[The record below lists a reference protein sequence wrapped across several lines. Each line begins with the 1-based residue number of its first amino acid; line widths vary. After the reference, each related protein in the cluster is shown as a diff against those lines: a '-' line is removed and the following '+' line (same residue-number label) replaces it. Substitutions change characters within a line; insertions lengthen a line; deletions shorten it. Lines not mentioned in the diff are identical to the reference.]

1 MYVKKV
7 RKRNGKTNKIYEYI
21 HLVENIRTEKGPRQ
35 RLVLNLGNLDIYSTQ
50 YKAFA
55 KRVEDILTGQRSF
68 IELDTGLEKQA
79 HAAAEKIF
87 RKQAREIGEEAET
100 DYQSVDVN
108 SLESQ
113 THRSIGPEYVC
124 HAIWEE
130 LGLNDFFARR
140 GVTRHVL
147 PLMEALVVGRLVD
160 PGSERY
166 TKGWVERRSA
176 LYELAGSPLRPSL
189 NSYYRAGD
197 RLYGLKEE
205 LEKHLSGVERDL
217 FSLTERMYF
226 FDLTNS
232 YFEGKG
238 AKNPKAAWGRSKEKR
253 NDCKLVALGLIIDEC
268 GFSKYSELFAGNQ
281 FEGETLEGMIRELE
295 CQLPDTVRDK
305 TVVVDA
311 GIATEENIGWLKEKG
326 YHYVVVNRGNP
337 PFEGEYEGMEVI
349 REDEGKGIRLEVKR
363 YEHEGEVYVLCRSEQ
378 KVVKERSMRTRVE
391 QLFVERLEY
400 HRKGLRLPNRTKKY
414 GKVVELVGRLREK
427 YPRASKLYR
436 VEVIP
441 EGGKAADDPSLVA
454 VDIVWKEKAGLYEEE
469 TGREGSYVL
478 RTDRVDLSDKEIW
491 ETYNMLRQI
500 EYAFKSMKSS
510 LGLRPNFHQVEGRV
524 DTHMF
529 ISVLAYHLLHII
541 EYRLRQKGDHRSWRT
556 IRTVLKTHE
565 RLTIGYKQ
573 REGGDGAVR
582 QQYVRINST
591 VEPEHMEIYRKLGLL
606 GKPLPR
612 KRIAVNQ

>member
-7 RKRNGKTNKIYEYI
+7 RKRNGKTNKLYEYV
-21 HLVENIRTEKGPRQ
+21 HLVENVRTEKGPRQ
-35 RLVLNLGNLDIYSTQ
+35 RLILNLPTQ

-79 HAAAEKIF
+79 HVAAEKIF
-87 RKQAREIGEEAET
+87 RKQAREIGQEAET

-108 SLESQ
+108 TLESQ

-124 HAIWEE
+124 HGIWEE
-130 LGLNDFFARR
+130 LGLNDFFAKR
-140 GVTRHVL
+140 GITRYVQ

-166 TKGWVERRSA
+166 TKEWAERRSA
-176 LYELAGSPLRPSL
+176 LYELVGSPLRPSL
-189 NSYYRAGD
+189 TSYYRAGD
-197 RLYGLKEE
+197 RLYTLKDE

-232 YFEGKG
+232 YFEGEG
-238 AKNPKAAWGRSKEKR
+238 ARNPKAVWGRSKERR
-253 NDCKLVALGLIIDEC
+253 NDCKLVALGMIIDEC
-268 GFSKYSELFAGNQ
+268 GFAKYSQLFAGNQ
-281 FEGETLEGMIRELE
+281 YEGETLEGMIEELG

-311 GIATEENIGWLKEKG
+311 GIATEENIGWLKEKK

-337 PFEGEYEGMEVI
+337 PFEEEYEGMEVI

-378 KVVKERSMRTRVE
+378 KVAKERSMRTRVE

-400 HRKGLRLPNRTKKY
+400 HRKGLRLPNRRKKY
-414 GKVVELVGRLREK
+414 GKVVEVVGRLKEK
-427 YPRASKLYR
+427 YPKASKLYT

-441 EGGKAADDPSLVA
+441 EEGKAGDNPSLVA
-454 VDIVWKEKAGLYEEE
+454 VDIVWEKKEGLYEEQ
-469 TGREGSYVL
+469 TSREGSYVL

-491 ETYNMLRQI
+491 ETYNVPRQI
-500 EYAFKSMKSS
+500 EYAFKSMKSC
-510 LGLRPNFHQVEGRV
+510 LGLRPNFHQVEERV

-541 EYRLRQKGDHRSWRT
+541 EYRLRHKGDHRSWHT
-556 IRTVLKTHE
+556 IRNILKTHE

-573 REGGDGAVR
+573 KEIDGTVV

-591 VEPEHMEIYRKLGLL
+591 VEPEHMEIYRKLGLS
-606 GKPLPR
+606 GMSLPR
-612 KRIAVNQ
+612 KRISVNQ

>member
-7 RKRNGKTNKIYEYI
+7 RKRNGKTNKLYEYI
-21 HLVENIRTEKGPRQ
+21 HLVENVRTEKGPRQ
-35 RLVLNLGNLDIYSTQ
+35 RLILNLGNLDLYPTQ

-79 HAAAEKIF
+79 RGAAEKIF
-87 RKQAREIGEEAET
+87 RKQAREIGGEAET
-100 DYQSVDVN
+100 DYRSVDVN

-113 THRSIGPEYVC
+113 IHRSIGPEYVC
-124 HAIWEE
+124 HGIWEE
-130 LGLNDFFARR
+130 LGLNEFFATR
-140 GVTRHVL
+140 GVTRNVL
-147 PLMEALVVGRLVD
+147 PLLEALVVGRLVD

-166 TKGWVERRSA
+166 TKGWAEGRSA

-238 AKNPKAAWGRSKEKR
+238 AKNPKAAWGRSKEKK
-253 NDCKLVALGLIIDEC
+253 NDCKLMALGLIINEC
-268 GFSKYSELFAGNQ
+268 GFAKYSELFAGNR
-281 FEGETLEGMIRELE
+281 FEGETLEGMMQKME
-295 CQLPDTVRDK
+295 CQLPEGVRDR

-311 GIATEENIGWLKEKG
+311 GIATEENIGWLKEKK

-337 PFEGEYEGMEVI
+337 PFEQEYEGMEVI
-349 REDEGKGIRLEVKR
+349 REDEGKRIRLEVKR
-363 YEHEGEVYVLCRSEQ
+363 YEHEGEVYVLCRTEQ
-378 KVVKERSMRTRVE
+378 KVAKERSMRTRVE
-391 QLFVERLEY
+391 QLFLERLEY
-400 HRKGLRLPNRTKKY
+400 HRKGLYLPNRTKKY
-414 GKVVELVGRLREK
+414 GKVVELVGRLKEK
-427 YPRASKLYR
+427 YPKASKLYTA
-436 VEVIP
+436 EVIP
-441 EGGKAADDPSLVA
+441 EEGKAADDPGLVA
-454 VDIVWKEKAGLYEEE
+454 VDIVWEKKAGLYEEE

-478 RTDRVDLSDKEIW
+478 RTDRMDLSDKEIW

-500 EYAFKSMKSS
+500 EYAFKSMKSC

-541 EYRLRQKGDHRSWRT
+541 EYRLCQKGDHRSWQT

-573 REGGDGAVR
+573 KEEDGTVR
-582 QQYVRINST
+582 QRYVRINST
-591 VEPEHMEIYRKLGLL
+591 VEPEHMEIYRKLGLS
-606 GKPLPR
+606 GVPLPR
-612 KRIAVNQ
+612 KRIAINQ

>member
-7 RKRNGKTNKIYEYI
+7 RKRNGKTNKLYEYV
-21 HLVENIRTEKGPRQ
+21 HLVENVRTEKGPRQ
-35 RLVLNLGNLDIYSTQ
+35 RLILNLGNLQLYPTQ

-79 HAAAEKIF
+79 HVAAEKIF
-87 RKQAREIGEEAET
+87 RKQAREIGQEAET

-108 SLESQ
+108 TLESQ

-124 HAIWEE
+124 HGIWEE
-130 LGLNDFFARR
+130 LGLNDFFAKR
-140 GVTRHVL
+140 GITRYVQ

-166 TKGWVERRSA
+166 TKEWAERRSA

-189 NSYYRAGD
+189 TSYYRAGD
-197 RLYGLKEE
+197 RLYTLKDE

-232 YFEGKG
+232 YFEGEG
-238 AKNPKAAWGRSKEKR
+238 ARNPKAVWGRSKERR
-253 NDCKLVALGLIIDEC
+253 NDCKLVALGMIIDEC
-268 GFSKYSELFAGNQ
+268 GFAKYSQLFAGNQ
-281 FEGETLEGMIRELE
+281 YEGETLEGMIEELG

-311 GIATEENIGWLKEKG
+311 GIATEENIGWLKEKK

-337 PFEGEYEGMEVI
+337 PFEEEYEGMEVI

-378 KVVKERSMRTRVE
+378 KVAKERSMRTRVE

-400 HRKGLRLPNRTKKY
+400 HRKGLRLPNRRKKY
-414 GKVVELVGRLREK
+414 GKVVEVVGRLKEK
-427 YPRASKLYR
+427 YPKASKLYT

-441 EGGKAADDPSLVA
+441 EEGKAGDDPSLVA
-454 VDIVWKEKAGLYEEE
+454 VDIVWEKKEGLYEEQ
-469 TGREGSYVL
+469 TSREGSYVL

-491 ETYNMLRQI
+491 ETYNVPRQI
-500 EYAFKSMKSS
+500 EYAFKSMKSC
-510 LGLRPNFHQVEGRV
+510 LGLRPNFHQVEERV

-541 EYRLRQKGDHRSWRT
+541 EYRLRHKGDHRSWHT
-556 IRTVLKTHE
+556 IRNILKTHE

-573 REGGDGAVR
+573 KEIDGTVV

-591 VEPEHMEIYRKLGLL
+591 VEPEHMEIYRKLGLS
-606 GKPLPR
+606 GMSLPR
-612 KRIAVNQ
+612 KRISVNQ

>member
-1 MYVKKV
+1 MYVKKM
-7 RKRNGKTNKIYEYI
+7 RKRNGKTNKVYEYF
-21 HLVENIRTEKGPRQ
+21 HLVENVRTEKGPRQ
-35 RLVLNLGNLDIYSTQ
+35 RLILNLGNLQLYPTQ

-55 KRVEDILTGQRSF
+55 KRVEDILTGQQSF
-68 IELDTGLEKQA
+68 IELDGGLEKQA

-124 HAIWEE
+124 HGIWEE
-130 LGLNDFFARR
+130 LGLNDFFAKQ
-140 GVTRHVL
+140 GITRYVQ

-166 TKGWVERRSA
+166 TKEWAERRSA

-197 RLYGLKEE
+197 RLYGLKDKLEE
-205 LEKHLSGVERDL
+205 HLSGMERDL

-232 YFEGKG
+232 YFEGEG
-238 AKNPKAAWGRSKEKR
+238 GRNPKAAWGRSKERR

-268 GFSKYSELFAGNQ
+268 GFAKYSQLFAGNQ
-281 FEGETLEGMIRELE
+281 FEAETLEGMVEELG
-295 CQLPDTVRDK
+295 CQVSHTVRDK

-311 GIATEENIGWLKEKG
+311 GIATEENIGWLKEKK
-326 YHYVVVNRGNP
+326 YHYVVVNRGNS
-337 PFEGEYEGMEVI
+337 PFEEEYEGMEVI
-349 REDEGKGIRLEVKR
+349 REDAGKGIRLEVKR
-363 YEHEGEVYVLCRSEQ
+363 YEHEGEVYILCRSEQ

-391 QLFVERLEY
+391 QLFLERLEY

-414 GKVVELVGRLREK
+414 GKVVELVGRLKEK
-427 YPRASKLYR
+427 YPTASKLYT

-441 EGGKAADDPSLVA
+441 EEGKTADDPGLVV
-454 VDIVWKEKAGLYEEE
+454 VDIVWKRKAGLYEEE

-478 RTDRVDLSDKEIW
+478 RTDRVDLSDREIW

-500 EYAFKSMKSS
+500 EYGFKSMKSC
-510 LGLRPNFHQVEGRV
+510 LGLRPNFHQIEERV

-541 EYRLRQKGDHRSWRT
+541 EYRLRQKGDHRSWHT

-565 RLTIGYKQ
+565 RLTIGYK
-573 REGGDGAVR
+573 RKDEDGTGV

-591 VEPEHMEIYRKLGLL
+591 VEPEQMEIYRKLGLS
-606 GKPLPR
+606 GMPLPK
-612 KRIAVNQ
+612 KRISVNQ

>member
-7 RKRNGKTNKIYEYI
+7 RKRNGKTNKLYEYL
-21 HLVENIRTEKGPRQ
+21 HLVENVRTEKGPRQ
-35 RLVLNLGNLDIYSTQ
+35 RLILNLGNLDLYPTQ

-68 IELDTGLEKQA
+68 IELDATLEKQA
-79 HAAAEKIF
+79 HTAAEKIF

-100 DYQSVDVN
+100 DYRSVDVN

-113 THRSIGPEYVC
+113 THRSMGAEYVC
-124 HAIWEE
+124 HGIWEE
-130 LGLNDFFARR
+130 LGLDEFFATQ
-140 GVTRHVL
+140 GITRNVL
-147 PLMEALVVGRLVD
+147 PLAEALVVGRLVD

-166 TKGWVERRSA
+166 TKEWAECRSA
-176 LYELAGSPLRPSL
+176 LYELSGSPLRPSL

-197 RLYGLKEE
+197 RVYQLKDE

-232 YFEGKG
+232 YFEGEG
-238 AKNPKAAWGRSKEKR
+238 ARNPKAVWGRSKEKR
-253 NDCKLVALGLIIDEC
+253 DDCKLVTLGLIIDEC
-268 GFSKYSELFAGNQ
+268 GFSKYSQLFAGNQ
-281 FEGETLEGMIRELE
+281 FEAETLGGMIGELE
-295 CQLPDTVRDK
+295 RQLPDTVRDM

-311 GIATEENIGWLKEKG
+311 GIATEGNIGWLKEKK

-337 PFEGEYEGMEVI
+337 PFKEGYEGMEVI
-349 REDEGKGIRLEVKR
+349 REDEDKGIRLEVKR
-363 YEHEGEVYVLCRSEQ
+363 YEHEGEVYILCRSEQ
-378 KVVKERSMRTRVE
+378 KVAKERSMRTRVE
-391 QLFVERLEY
+391 QLFLERLEY
-400 HRKGLRLPNRTKKY
+400 HNKGLRLPNRTKKY
-414 GKVVELVGRLREK
+414 GKVVELVGRLKEK

-441 EGGKAADDPSLVA
+441 EKGKAADDSGLVA
-454 VDIVWKEKAGLYEEE
+454 VDIVWEKKAGLYEEE

-478 RTDRVDLSDKEIW
+478 RTDRVDLSDREIW

-500 EYAFKSMKSS
+500 EYAFKSMKSC

-541 EYRLRQKGDHRSWRT
+541 EYRLRQKGDHRSWDT
-556 IRTVLKTHE
+556 IRNILKTHE

-573 REGGDGAVR
+573 KEEDGTVR

-591 VEPEHMEIYRKLGLL
+591 LEPEHMEIYRKLGLS
-606 GKPLPR
+606 GVPLSR
-612 KRIAVNQ
+612 KRLAVNQ

>member
-7 RKRNGKTNKIYEYI
+7 RKRNGKTNKLYEYI
-21 HLVENIRTEKGPRQ
+21 HLVENVRTEKGPRQ
-35 RLVLNLGNLDIYSTQ
+35 RLILNLGNLQLYPTQ

-79 HAAAEKIF
+79 HVAAEKIF
-87 RKQAREIGEEAET
+87 RKQAREIGQEAET

-108 SLESQ
+108 TLESQ

-124 HAIWEE
+124 HGIWEE
-130 LGLNDFFARR
+130 LGLNDFFAKR
-140 GVTRHVL
+140 GITRYVQ

-166 TKGWVERRSA
+166 TKEWAERRSA

-189 NSYYRAGD
+189 TSYYRAGD
-197 RLYGLKEE
+197 RLYTLKDE

-232 YFEGKG
+232 YFEGEG
-238 AKNPKAAWGRSKEKR
+238 ARNPKAVWGRSKERR
-253 NDCKLVALGLIIDEC
+253 NDCKLVALGMIIDEC
-268 GFSKYSELFAGNQ
+268 GFAKYSQLFAGNQ
-281 FEGETLEGMIRELE
+281 YEGETLEGMIEELG

-311 GIATEENIGWLKEKG
+311 GIATEENIGWLKEKK

-337 PFEGEYEGMEVI
+337 PFEEEYEGMEVI

-378 KVVKERSMRTRVE
+378 KVAKERSMRTRVE

-400 HRKGLRLPNRTKKY
+400 HRKGLRLPNRRKKY
-414 GKVVELVGRLREK
+414 GKVVEVVGRLKEK
-427 YPRASKLYR
+427 YPKASKLYT

-441 EGGKAADDPSLVA
+441 EEGKAGDDPSLVA
-454 VDIVWKEKAGLYEEE
+454 VDIVWEKKEGLYEEQ
-469 TGREGSYVL
+469 TSREGSYVL

-491 ETYNMLRQI
+491 ETYNVPRQI
-500 EYAFKSMKSS
+500 EYAFKSMKSC
-510 LGLRPNFHQVEGRV
+510 LGLRPNFHQVEERV

-541 EYRLRQKGDHRSWRT
+541 EYRLRHKGDHRSWHT
-556 IRTVLKTHE
+556 IRNILKTHE

-573 REGGDGAVR
+573 KEIDGTVV

-591 VEPEHMEIYRKLGLL
+591 VEPEHMEIYRKLGLS
-606 GKPLPR
+606 GMSLPR
-612 KRIAVNQ
+612 KRISVNQ

>member
-7 RKRNGKTNKIYEYI
+7 RKRNGKTNKLYEYI
-21 HLVENIRTEKGPRQ
+21 HLVENVRTEKGPRQ
-35 RLVLNLGNLDIYSTQ
+35 RLILNLGNLDLYPTQ

-79 HAAAEKIF
+79 HAVAEKIF
-87 RKQAREIGEEAET
+87 RKQAREIGQEAET

-124 HAIWEE
+124 HGIWEE
-130 LGLNDFFARR
+130 LGLNDFFAEQ
-140 GVTRHVL
+140 GITRYVQ

-166 TKGWVERRSA
+166 TKGWAERRSA

-197 RLYGLKEE
+197 KLYGLKDE
-205 LEKHLSGVERDL
+205 LEKYLSGVERDL
-217 FSLTERMYF
+217 FSLSERMYF

-232 YFEGKG
+232 YFEGEG
-238 AKNPKAAWGRSKEKR
+238 ARNPKAAWGRSKEKR

-268 GFSKYSELFAGNQ
+268 GFSKYSQLFAGNQ
-281 FEGETLEGMIRELE
+281 FEGETLAGMVEGLG
-295 CQLPDTVRDK
+295 CQLPGTARDK

-337 PFEGEYEGMEVI
+337 PFEEEYEGMEVI
-349 REDEGKGIRLEVKR
+349 REDVGKGIRLEVKR
-363 YEHEGEVYVLCRSEQ
+363 YEHEGEVYILCRSEQ
-378 KVVKERSMRTRVE
+378 KVAKERSMRTRVE
-391 QLFVERLEY
+391 QLFLERLEY

-414 GKVVELVGRLREK
+414 GKVVELVGRLKEK
-427 YPRASKLYR
+427 YPKASKLYR

-454 VDIVWKEKAGLYEEE
+454 VDIVWKQKAGLYEEE

-510 LGLRPNFHQVEGRV
+510 LGLRPNFHQIEGRV

-541 EYRLRQKGDHRSWRT
+541 EYRLRQKGDYRSWRT
-556 IRTVLKTHE
+556 IRNVLKTQE

-573 REGGDGAVR
+573 KEENGTVV

-591 VEPEHMEIYRKLGLL
+591 VEPEHMDIYRKLGLS
-606 GKPLPR
+606 GMPLPR
-612 KRIAVNQ
+612 KRIVVNQ

>member
-7 RKRNGKTNKIYEYI
+7 RKRNGKTNKLYEYI
-21 HLVENIRTEKGPRQ
+21 HLVENVRTEKGPRQ
-35 RLVLNLGNLDIYSTQ
+35 RLILNLGNLQLPPSQ

-55 KRVEDILTGQRSF
+55 KRVEDTLTGQRSF
-68 IELDTGLEKQA
+68 INLDTGLEKQA

-113 THRSIGPEYVC
+113 THRSIGAEHVC
-124 HAIWEE
+124 HGIWEE
-130 LGLNDFFARR
+130 LGLNDFLAKR
-140 GVTRHVL
+140 GVTRNVL

-166 TKGWVERRSA
+166 TKEWAERRSA
-176 LYELAGSPLRPSL
+176 LYELTGSPLRPSL
-189 NSYYRAGD
+189 NSYYRTGD
-197 RLYGLKEE
+197 KLYGLKDE
-205 LEKHLSGVERDL
+205 LEKHLSGVEREL
-217 FSLTERMYF
+217 FSLSERMYF

-232 YFEGKG
+232 YFEGAG
-238 AKNPKAAWGRSKEKR
+238 GKNPKAAWGRSKEKR
-253 NDCKLVALGLIIDEC
+253 NDCKLVTLGLIIDED
-268 GFSKYSELFAGNQ
+268 GFSKYSQLFAGNQ
-281 FEGETLEGMIRELE
+281 YEGETLEGMIGELE
-295 CQLPDTVRDK
+295 FQLPDTVRDK

-311 GIATEENIGWLKEKG
+311 GIATEENIGKLKDKG
-326 YHYVVVNRGNP
+326 YHYVVVNRGKA
-337 PFEGEYEGMEVI
+337 PFEQEYDGMEII
-349 REDEGKGIRLEVKR
+349 REEEGKGIRLEVKR
-363 YEHEGEVYVLCRSEQ
+363 YEHEGEVYVLCRSER
-378 KVVKERSMRTRVE
+378 KVAKERSMRTRIE

-400 HRKGLRLPNRTKKY
+400 HRKGLGLPKRTKEY
-414 GKVVELVGRLREK
+414 GKVVELVGRLKGK
-427 YPRASKLYR
+427 YPKVSKLYN

-491 ETYNMLRQI
+491 ETYNMLRKI

-510 LGLRPNFHQVEGRV
+510 LGLRPNFHQIEGRV

-541 EYRLRQKGDHRSWRT
+541 EYRLGQKGDHRSWST
-556 IRTVLKTHE
+556 IRNVLKTHE

-573 REGGDGAVR
+573 KEENGKIV
-582 QQYVRINST
+582 QKYIRINST
-591 VEPEHMEIYRKLGLL
+591 VEPEHMEIYRKLGLS

-612 KRIAVNQ
+612 NRITINQ